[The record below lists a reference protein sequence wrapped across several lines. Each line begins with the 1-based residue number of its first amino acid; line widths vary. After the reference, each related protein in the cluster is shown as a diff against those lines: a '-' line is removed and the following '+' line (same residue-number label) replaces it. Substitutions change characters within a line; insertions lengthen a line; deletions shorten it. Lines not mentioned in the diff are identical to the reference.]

1 MLKIGEFSR
10 LSQVT
15 VKTLHHYDELGLIKP
30 AHIDPVTNYRFYTV
44 EQLPRI
50 HRIMA
55 LKEMGLSLEQIG
67 LMLEKELPTDEIRG
81 MLYFKQAE
89 IHQGMREAQ
98 RQLSMVEFR
107 LRMIEAEINFPD
119 LDVVIKRLEPMRFL
133 SFFDKPDLTL
143 PMEELLAHRERVAD
157 TIRKAI
163 EDGVIQHTGVVY
175 DVYHGETIIS
185 FHSPEIGERQHEI
198 LIGVTDAQDSVTLEG
213 IGQLTVRNEPAVE
226 SAATLFM
233 DQSDLRD
240 VAGHVEKATLLRRW
254 AILHG
259 YQPHSLMR
267 FYHHRGPLQTN
278 NPAEFVIEAQLP
290 VDIGEQ
296 DQ

>member
-15 VKTLHHYDELGLIKP
+15 IKTLHHYDELGLIKP
-30 AHIDPVTNYRFYTV
+30 VHIDPVTNYRFYEV

-67 LMLEKELPTDEIRG
+67 LMLEKELPTEEIRG
-81 MLYFKQAE
+81 MLHFKQAE
-89 IHQGMREAQ
+89 IQQEMREAH

-107 LRMIEAEINFPD
+107 LRMIEAEINFPE
-119 LDVVIKRLEPMRFL
+119 LDVVMKRLEPMRFL
-133 SFFDKPDLTL
+133 SFFDKLDPKL
-143 PMEELLAHRERVAD
+143 PMEELLAHRERVAS

-163 EDGVIQHTGVVY
+163 EDGVIQHTGVVC
-175 DVYHGETIIS
+175 DVFHGETIIPY
-185 FHSPEIGERQHEI
+185 HSPEIGEKQHEI
-198 LIGVTDAQDSVTLEG
+198 LIGVTEAQESVTLEG
-213 IGQLTVRNEPAVE
+213 IGQLTIRNEPAIE
-226 SAATLFM
+226 TAATLFM
-233 DQSDLRD
+233 EATGDP
-240 VAGHVEKATLLRRW
+240 AGFVEPATLLRRW

-259 YQPHSLMR
+259 YQPHNLMR
-267 FYHHRGPLQTN
+267 FFNHRGPLQTS
-278 NPAEFVIEAQLP
+278 NPMEYIHEAQLP
-290 VDIGEQ
+290 VDIGKQ

>member
-15 VKTLHHYDELGLIKP
+15 IKTLHHYDELGLIKP
-30 AHIDPVTNYRFYTV
+30 VHIDPVTNYRFYEV

-81 MLYFKQAE
+81 MLHFKQAE
-89 IHQGMREAQ
+89 IQQGMREAQ

-119 LDVVIKRLEPMRFL
+119 LDVVMKRLEPMRVL
-133 SFFDKPDLTL
+133 SFFDRVDTVLSL
-143 PMEELLAHRERVAD
+143 EEVLAHRERVAGI
-157 TIRKAI
+157 IRKAI

-175 DVYHGETIIS
+175 DVFHGETIIP
-185 FHSPEIGERQHEI
+185 FHLPEIGERQHEI
-198 LIGVTDAQDSVTLEG
+198 LLGVTEAQGSVTLEG
-213 IGQLTVRNEPAVE
+213 IGHLKVRNEPAIE
-226 SAATLFM
+226 TAATLFM
-233 DQSDLRD
+233 EPSNDLARF
-240 VAGHVEKATLLRRW
+240 VEPATLLRRW

-267 FYHHRGPLQTN
+267 FYNHRGPLQTN
-278 NPAEFVIEAQLP
+278 NPAEFVTEAQLP
-290 VDIGEQ
+290 VDTGE
-296 DQ
+296 

>member
-67 LMLEKELPTDEIRG
+67 IMLEKELPTDEIRG
-81 MLYFKQAE
+81 MLHFKQAQ
-89 IHQGMREAQ
+89 IHQEMREAQ
-98 RQLSMVEFR
+98 RQLSLVEFR

-119 LDVVIKRLEPMRFL
+119 LDVVMKRLEPMRFL

-143 PMEELLAHRERVAD
+143 PMEELLAHRERVAS
-157 TIRKAI
+157 TLRKAI

-175 DVYHGETIIS
+175 DVFHGETIMP
-185 FHSPEIGERQHEI
+185 FHAPEIGERQHEI
-198 LIGVTDAQDSVTLEG
+198 LIGVTEAQESVTIEYV
-213 IGQLTVRNEPAVE
+213 GQLTARNEPAVE
-226 SAATLFM
+226 TAATLFM
-233 DQSDLRD
+233 EPTPGNP
-240 VAGHVEKATLLRRW
+240 AGFVEPATLLRRW

-259 YQPHSLMR
+259 YHPHNSMR
-267 FYHHRGPLQTN
+267 FFHHRGPLHTN

-290 VDIGEQ
+290 VDTGEQ
-296 DQ
+296 DG